1 MSVVGQRE
9 IVTQQGV
16 IAFFRDAL
24 DYAYLGHR
32 KDRVDNSHVEEA
44 RLAEPMYLTGYIER
58 MGTGTG
64 DMIRRCREAGLPEPD
79 FAVTDGFQIVVR
91 RVPAMP
97 EPPSSPPESRPE
109 SQPESQP
116 ESLEVRVMTLL
127 EAGAKSKSELSR
139 ALGQQEISGQLN
151 KVVRLLLDDQTIEHT
166 VPERP
171 QSRLQKYRL
180 STKGKAALE
189 ALKRGDPKP

>member
-32 KDRVDNSHVEEA
+32 KDRVDNSNVEEA

-79 FAVTDGFQIVVR
+79 FAVTDGFKIVVR

-109 SQPESQP
+109 WQPESQP